1 MKSRL
6 NIGVLIDDVNAVFSN
21 QAIKGAEFGAV
32 AMDADLFIIPGMC
45 LDDKDISGKFIT
57 IFLVLNDIDTDPF

>member
-1 MKSRL
+1 MKCREC
-6 NIGVLIDDVNAVFSN
+6 G
-21 QAIKGAEFGAV
+21 EE
-32 AMDADLFIIPGMC
+32 MY

>member
-1 MKSRL
+1 MRFFKS
-6 NIGVLIDDVNAVFSN
+6 DD
-21 QAIKGAEFGAV
+21 KGAEFGTV
-32 AMDADLFIIPGMC
+32 AIDADLFIIPGMY